1 MPRMQTTRVSR
12 IIHAPRSVVYAA
24 FLDPEAITRWR
35 SPDDMEVLV
44 HDFDGREGGT
54 YRISLTYKDP
64 DRLGKSTGRTDTYS
78 GRFLR
83 LVPNAQVVETMQFE
97 TDDPA
102 LKEPMTLTTTLND
115 TDEGT
120 EVVMLH
126 EGIPDVVPAA
136 DNELGSQLTL
146 AKLAKLVEKSQTT

>member
-1 MPRMQTTRVSR
+1 MQTTLVSR

-24 FLDPEAITRWR
+24 LLDPEAITRWR

-44 HDFDGREGGT
+44 HDFDAREGGK

-64 DRLGKSTGRTDTYS
+64 DRLGKSTGRTDTYY

-102 LKEPMTLTTTLND
+102 LQEPMTLTTTLNEAD
-115 TDEGT
+115 DGT
-120 EVVMLH
+120 EVVMFH

-136 DNELGSQLTL
+136 DNELGSQMTL
-146 AKLAKLVEKSQTT
+146 AKLARLVEQPPTT